1 MGHLELQSLT
11 GNATLLS
18 TRQATVGDW
27 PRLSLLSKSGSK
39 DPARRLPLRV
49 IQQEKPLPERI
60 PRTANPAPGPT
71 ESGTGQGTRG
81 LLEVQPHHCTDGK
94 TEAQRHKRIS
104 PGPAGNPWG
113 GGGWTSTCSED
124 PQVAH
129 TVLSIAHLEPGVRLK
144 QPFR

>member
-1 MGHLELQSLT
+1 MT

-49 IQQEKPLPERI
+49 IQQEQPLPERI

-71 ESGTGQGTRG
+71 EPGTGQGTRG
-81 LLEVQPHHCTDGK
+81 LLEVQPHPCTDGK
-94 TEAQRHKRIS
+94 TESQRHKRIS

-129 TVLSIAHLEPGVRLK
+129 TVLSIAHLEPGVILK

>member
-1 MGHLELQSLT
+1 MT

-49 IQQEKPLPERI
+49 IQQEQPLPERI